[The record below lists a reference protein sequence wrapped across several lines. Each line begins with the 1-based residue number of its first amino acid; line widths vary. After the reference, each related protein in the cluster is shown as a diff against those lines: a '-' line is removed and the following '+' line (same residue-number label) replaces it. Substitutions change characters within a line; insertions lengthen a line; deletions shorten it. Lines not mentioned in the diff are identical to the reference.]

1 MANMATC
8 PNCGRPVSGR
18 ARRCGYCGESL
29 LEDYFSAPGMELGGE
44 EGPSAGATA
53 ATVLGSFGAVALI
66 VALVFQLLVLFGFG
80 PEALVPSLDLAWW
93 LRTLAMTVLP
103 VVYLVQQLLLGG
115 HRKSLVFDAVWLFLG
130 MCGLTATL
138 LCYLDR
144 GSAAFYGMTAIPYLL
159 VVGCAL
165 VTVACVTAIL
175 AYRREEADV

>member
-1 MANMATC
+1 M
-8 PNCGRPVSGR
+8 
-18 ARRCGYCGESL
+18 
-29 LEDYFSAPGMELGGE
+29 
-44 EGPSAGATA
+44 
-53 ATVLGSFGAVALI
+53 LGSFGAVALI

-130 MCGLTATL
+130 MCGLTTTL

-144 GSAAFYGMTAIPYLL
+144 GSAAFYGITAIPYLL

>member
-1 MANMATC
+1 M
-8 PNCGRPVSGR
+8 
-18 ARRCGYCGESL
+18 
-29 LEDYFSAPGMELGGE
+29 
-44 EGPSAGATA
+44 
-53 ATVLGSFGAVALI
+53 
-66 VALVFQLLVLFGFG
+66 
-80 PEALVPSLDLAWW
+80 
-93 LRTLAMTVLP
+93 
-103 VVYLVQQLLLGG
+103 YLVQQLLLGG

-130 MCGLTATL
+130 MCGLTTTL

>member
-115 HRKSLVFDAVWLFLG
+115 HRKS
-130 MCGLTATL
+130 
-138 LCYLDR
+138 R
-144 GSAAFYGMTAIPYLL
+144 SGSFSA
-159 VVGCAL
+159 CAG
-165 VTVACVTAIL
+165 
-175 AYRREEADV
+175 